1 MFSCCSLR
9 LDAIIEYVNLYKQLP
24 LIVDNSLLL
33 DLYKIESKNDITFD
47 YFKHYNDI
55 YIPNT
60 FNEYIDFNEGYEN
73 IKFSQLNYEKISPF
87 VQKYFSPS
95 TKILSKIKMLE
106 VKYNIDYN
114 NICVLFF
121 RGNDKRRETKLPEYS
136 DYVEIANK
144 IIKENP
150 NITFLIQSDETE
162 FIEFMLHLFTFQTP
176 IFI

>member
-1 MFSCCSLR
+1 
-9 LDAIIEYVNLYKQLP
+9 
-24 LIVDNSLLL
+24 LIVDNSLLP
-33 DLYKIESKNDITFD
+33 DVYKIESKNDITFD
-47 YFKHYNDI
+47 YFKDYNDI

-114 NICVLFF
+114 NICFLEVM
-121 RGNDKRRETKLPEYS
+121 
-136 DYVEIANK
+136 
-144 IIKENP
+144 IKEEKLNYQ
-150 NITFLIQSDETE
+150 NIVIILKSLIK
-162 FIEFMLHLFTFQTP
+162 LLKKTP
-176 IFI
+176 ISLF